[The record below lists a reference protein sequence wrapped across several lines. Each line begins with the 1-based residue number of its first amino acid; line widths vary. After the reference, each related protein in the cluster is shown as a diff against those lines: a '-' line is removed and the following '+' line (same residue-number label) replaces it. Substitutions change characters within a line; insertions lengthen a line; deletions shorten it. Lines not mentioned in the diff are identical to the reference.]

1 MEVAE
6 AMRLKRNYVLGASM
20 VALALMATACGST
33 GGPSSSASPK
43 GTITIASFNFSES
56 IILAHIYGDALKNKG
71 YTINYKDKL
80 GNREIVEPALESGQ
94 IDLYAGYAATDLTF
108 VEGKQGVTSDA
119 GTDGQANVQ
128 KLNAHLNS
136 KSIKALDPSPAVD
149 QNAFAVTKAEADQNH
164 LTKLSDVSSVA
175 STWTLGGPPECPT
188 RPFCAPGLA
197 QTYGLHFKA
206 FKSLDAGGPL
216 TYAAFKSGAINIGL
230 VFSSDGGISA
240 NDLVVLD
247 DDKHLQQADNIVPLI
262 RSNVANGEVTSLL
275 NSIDAKLNTKDL
287 TALNKSADV
296 DKQDPTDLAATW
308 VKDHGF

>member
-1 MEVAE
+1 
-6 AMRLKRNYVLGASM
+6 MRLKRVFVLGASM
-20 VALALMATACGST
+20 VALALLTTSCGST

-56 IILAHIYGDALKNKG
+56 IILAHIYGEALKNKG
-71 YTINYKDKL
+71 YTIKYRDKL
-80 GNREIVEPALESGQ
+80 GNREIVEPALETGQ
-94 IDLYAGYAATDLTF
+94 IDLYAGYAATDLNF
-108 VEGKQGVTSDA
+108 VDKRQSVDLEA
-119 GTDGQANVQ
+119 GTDAQANVQ
-128 KLNAHLNS
+128 KLNARLSS
-136 KSIKALDPSPAVD
+136 KGIKALDPSPAVD

-164 LTKLSDVSSVA
+164 LTKLSDVTAVA
-175 STWTLGGPPECPT
+175 SGWTLGGPPECPQ
-188 RPFCAPGLA
+188 RPFCKPGLE

-206 FKSLDAGGPL
+206 FKALDAGGPL

-240 NDLVVLD
+240 NNLVVLE

-262 RSNVANGEVTSLL
+262 RNAVANSEVTSLL
-275 NSIDAKLNTKDL
+275 NSIDSKLNTPDL

-296 DKQDPTDLAATW
+296 DKEDPADLATKW